1 MSNITFF
8 LNMCINNLNYLL
20 KNNFELIV
28 DEINIEQKERKKE
41 RWEINK

>member
-1 MSNITFF
+1 
-8 LNMCINNLNYLL
+8 MCINNLNYLL